1 MLPEVDFAPEVELD
15 IAEAYIWYLRAGR
28 GEELLVSIDAC
39 IGRIRRWQLM
49 YQAVSNGYR
58 RAVIRKCPYALFYK
72 PTADLVT
79 VRAFFHTSRDPE
91 TWRKRLM

>member
-15 IAEAYIWYLRAGR
+15 IAKAYIWYLRAGR
-28 GEELLVSIDAC
+28 GEERLVSIDAC

-79 VRAFFHTSRDPE
+79 VRAFFSYVPRSRD
-91 TWRKRLM
+91 MA